1 MDMLVDDGF
10 VETLPESQRLAHD
23 VLRNY
28 GFYLSSSVRQR
39 RELLEAA
46 VPEGVP
52 EGRLMME
59 AGYSCSNVVF
69 VGQGKLRVYI
79 TGESGRELTLYYVR
93 PGESCPVNLGAAVSG
108 VAAYASA
115 AADQDVRAVA
125 ISSAGFRKI
134 CQSNDALA
142 DYVFTATVLRFGD
155 IISLIRGITTK
166 SVDHRLAEYLLRK
179 FDISADNPPVVE
191 TTHQNIALE
200 IGTAR
205 EVVSRRLQELE
216 RTGAVK
222 LRRGK
227 IELQDRRPLH
237 RNIR

>member
-1 MDMLVDDGF
+1 MLVDDGF

-46 VPEGVP
+46 VPEGVS

-166 SVDHRLAEYLLRK
+166 SVDHRLAEYLLRN

-227 IELQDRRPLH
+227 IELQDSRPLH

>member
-1 MDMLVDDGF
+1 MLPILIAGGGIGGLTLALALARHDIRSRIFEARAEPPREGAGIQLGPNATRIL
-10 VETLPESQRLAHD
+10 ETLELSRALAVSAVAPECIIVND
-23 VLRNY
+23 
-28 GFYLSSSVRQR
+28 
-39 RELLEAA
+39 
-46 VPEGVP
+46 GV
-52 EGRLMME
+52 
-59 AGYSCSNVVF
+59 
-69 VGQGKLRVYI
+69 
-79 TGESGRELTLYYVR
+79 SGRELTLYYVR